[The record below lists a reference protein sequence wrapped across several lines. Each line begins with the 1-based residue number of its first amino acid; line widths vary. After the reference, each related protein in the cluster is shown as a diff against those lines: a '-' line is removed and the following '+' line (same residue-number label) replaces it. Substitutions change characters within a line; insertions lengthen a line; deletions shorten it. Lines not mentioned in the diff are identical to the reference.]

1 MTASS
6 YDEALRRVLV
16 HEGGYSNHPSDPGG
30 PTNWGIT
37 IHDARAYWKT
47 EATAADVRSMPV
59 EVAKDIYRS
68 KYWDA
73 MRCDD
78 LPAGVDYAVF
88 DYGVNSGIGR
98 AVRVL
103 QRLAG
108 TNVDGEVGPD
118 TIAATARTA
127 AVKLINQICD
137 ERLAFLQGLETWG
150 VFGKGW
156 GRRVREV
163 RVAALA
169 MVDEISRDIGASPPW
184 LATMREIS
192 GTREYT
198 GGADNPVILE
208 WARFIGEKYPEMRS
222 YCAQYDHDAIAWC
235 GLTVAYCMAK
245 NGIRPVFGKSEN
257 KRFLWADAWRAFG
270 VRLDKPKLGCV
281 MVFARNGGGHVAL
294 YEGEEGNDYLIRGG
308 NQSDAVNLMRMQKSK
323 FTAAIWP
330 ATPAITTPASEAAKA
345 KSPKISDPKK
355 IGVGAAV
362 VAAVAATAH
371 WIGAHPAL
379 ALAAA
384 VIAVPLVL
392 CAIRTIWRVK

>member
-30 PTNWGIT
+30 PTNRGIT

-47 EATAADVRSMPV
+47 QATAADVRSMPV

-103 QRLAG
+103 QRLVG
-108 TNVDGEVGPD
+108 TDVDGEIGPN

-184 LATMREIS
+184 LATMRQIS
-192 GTREYT
+192 GTREYS
-198 GGADNPVILE
+198 GGADNPVILG

-222 YCAQYDHDAIAWC
+222 YCAQYNHDAIAWC

-245 NGIRPVFGKSEN
+245 NGIRPVFGTSEN
-257 KRFLWADAWRAFG
+257 ERFLWADAWRTFG
-270 VRLDKPKLGCV
+270 VRLDKPKPGCV
-281 MVFARNGGGHVAL
+281 MVFTCNGGGHAAL
-294 YEGEEGNDYLIRGG
+294 YEGEEGNDYLVRGG
-308 NQSDAVNLMRMQKSK
+308 NQSNAVSLMRIHKSR
-323 FTAAIWP
+323 FTAAMWLAAP
-330 ATPAITTPASEAAKA
+330 AVATPASERVKA
-345 KSPKISDPKK
+345 KSPKGSEATKV
-355 IGVGAAV
+355 GFGAAI

-371 WIGAHPAL
+371 WLDAHPVL
-379 ALAAA
+379 AIVTAI
-384 VIAVPLVL
+384 VVMPLIL
-392 CAIRTIWRVK
+392 CAVRTIWRVK